1 MQSKG
6 GMQGTQK
13 IEVDLAS
20 QIDKNPTSP
29 FVGFPSILLAR
40 EQQAT
45 FSQSRNNDVRLFLEL
60 LFRIVV

>member
-1 MQSKG
+1 
-6 GMQGTQK
+6 MQGMQK

-29 FVGFPSILLAR
+29 FVGFSLILLAR

-45 FSQSRNNDVRLFLEL
+45 FIKSSPIV
-60 LFRIVV
+60 FRVVV

>member
-1 MQSKG
+1 
-6 GMQGTQK
+6 MQGMLK

-29 FVGFPSILLAR
+29 FVGFSLILLAR

-45 FSQSRNNDVRLFLEL
+45 FIKSSPIVLEL
-60 LFRIVV
+60 LFRIVCFNVI